1 MARIRILQKPQV
13 LHFYRQ
19 NTAQGIGL
27 QSVLVPRRS
36 ICSKNTSLF
45 QQQNEWDQD
54 REKINLKKFREGFS
68 KNEPVSQINV
78 NHIKRYV
85 NKHYKGRECGHKR
98 SRRGQGHQVVRE
110 HSCGCEEVREKVREQ
125 MLRRS

>member
-78 NHIKRYV
+78 NHITTF
-85 NKHYKGRECGHKR
+85 
-98 SRRGQGHQVVRE
+98 VRKTD
-110 HSCGCEEVREKVREQ
+110 VKVRMCQLDDCVLTPE
-125 MLRRS
+125 LPKF